1 MRRTTLYYMLAG
13 SCAGLVLVGL
23 GWGLSNFYLVAAGA
37 VIVVASLAWLTMPM
51 PTIF

>member
-1 MRRTTLYYMLAG
+1 MRRNFLFYMLTG
-13 SCAGLVLVGL
+13 CCAGLVLVGL

-37 VIVVASLAWLTMPM
+37 VMVVASLAWLTMPM